1 MTGILDLLGVGI
13 LDIFPGE
20 TRAGL
25 GLGEAKFFG
34 GILLLL
40 GLLWTGLTIL
50 APLAGE
56 FGTLAEEEEVLV
68 FLIFGL
74 LSSMDRLI

>member
-13 LDIFPGE
+13 LETFPGE

-25 GLGEAKFFG
+25 GFDEAKFFG

-50 APLAGE
+50 GPLAGE
-56 FGTLAEEEEVLV
+56 LGWLEG

>member
-50 APLAGE
+50 GPLAGE
-56 FGTLAEEEEVLV
+56 AGRLEEAAV

>member
-1 MTGILDLLGVGI
+1 MTGIFDLLGVGI
-13 LDIFPGE
+13 LEIFPGD

-25 GLGEAKFFG
+25 GFGEAKFFG

-40 GLLWTGLTIL
+40 GLRWTGLTIL
-50 APLAGE
+50 APLAG
-56 FGTLAEEEEVLV
+56 GLGRLVAAV

-74 LSSMDRLI
+74 LSSMERLI